1 MVLVT
6 AQDVIDIF
14 PRVLMPEE
22 QARLEKLV
30 AQALELVELEFARRG
45 RILDREVEVYPWLA
59 LAVKHAVRVMV
70 TRAVL
75 VGDNVGLASASSS
88 TGQESDSVTFSQDV
102 GIFWGGVGID
112 DEILRLL
119 GLIGAVPR
127 GRGGVVIPFGER
139 RRRHEAEFGE
149 QRRC

>member
-75 VGDNVGLASASSS
+75 VGDNVGLA
-88 TGQESDSVTFSQDV
+88 
-102 GIFWGGVGID
+102 
-112 DEILRLL
+112 
-119 GLIGAVPR
+119 
-127 GRGGVVIPFGER
+127 
-139 RRRHEAEFGE
+139 
-149 QRRC
+149 